1 MDLASLMN
9 LVSVE
14 ENDWIQLLHGSH
26 GQSGRKIKWIPK
38 LHHMYV
44 NGQTSSFQPPVMQFF
59 SCIHSHG
66 MPYDSCGIPVQE
78 KYSLRDGYVLLI
90 GGVPLG
96 SDLKMELAGV
106 LGMVSVNA
114 IQIWFFADSLFIHF
128 V

>member
-26 GQSGRKIKWIPK
+26 GQSGRKIKWILK

-44 NGQTSSFQPPVMQFF
+44 NGQTSSFQPPLMQFF

-66 MPYDSCGIPVQE
+66 MPYDSCGIPMILVVFLC
-78 KYSLRDGYVLLI
+78 KRTIRCV
-90 GGVPLG
+90 
-96 SDLKMELAGV
+96 
-106 LGMVSVNA
+106 MVMCC
-114 IQIWFFADSLFIHF
+114 
-128 V
+128 

>member
-1 MDLASLMN
+1 MN

-26 GQSGRKIKWIPK
+26 GQSGRKIKWILK

-44 NGQTSSFQPPVMQFF
+44 NGQTSSFQPPLMQFF
-59 SCIHSHG
+59 SCIHSH
-66 MPYDSCGIPVQE
+66 
-78 KYSLRDGYVLLI
+78 
-90 GGVPLG
+90 GVPLG

-106 LGMVSVNA
+106 LGMVSVDA
-114 IQIWFFADSLFIHF
+114 IQIWFFVDSLFIHF